1 MTHINSCVCALR
13 NDEQECK
20 RWLQQAVADCPQLKA
35 DDIAEDEDLTQMRS
49 KEWFIALV
57 AAAAEAEEAH
67 EDETGHEDD
76 DDDADADAIPAGD
89 VTHKSG
95 TEEVT
100 DVDVDAQ
107 IAGDTPPSPPS
118 ASDA

>member
-1 MTHINSCVCALR
+1 MTHLNSCVCALR

-67 EDETGHEDD
+67 ED
-76 DDDADADAIPAGD
+76 DDAEAEAASAGD

-95 TEEVT
+95 TEEMT
-100 DVDVDAQ
+100 DADADAQ